1 MSKINRR
8 DFLTL
13 VGAGGVSAG
22 AGFILGEVSKTPVE
36 QLIPYLI
43 PPEEIIPGVSTWYNT
58 VCKQCGAGCG
68 IMVKTAEGRAKKI
81 EGNPLHPVNQG
92 KLCAIGQAGLQVLY
106 NPDRL
111 QAPLKRSGDRGS
123 GQFKKISWDE
133 AVATL
138 SDKLKNL
145 SDKGE
150 GDKVHL
156 ITDTARGHLGV
167 FLRKFMSALGSNN
180 HFQYDFTYPRNL
192 YAANKIFFNEDI
204 LPYYDIKNTN
214 FLLSFGADFMSGWIS
229 PVHHNMSYGHMRQG
243 RSGVRGKLI
252 QVEPRMSLTGANAD
266 EWIHAKP
273 GTEGLLAL
281 GLSHVIV
288 NEGFYK
294 GDDLDEWVEIMGDY
308 QPQLVSRITGVA
320 EDKIKHI
327 AKEFSHANPGLAIGG
342 GATANYS
349 NGVSNL
355 VAINAL
361 NYLSGNIGVP
371 GGILFNPKP
380 AFSDSSSNKQADIL
394 QLKNEISGSE
404 VLIVNNTNPVFN
416 APDSSD
422 FSEALQN
429 VPFIASFSSFMDE
442 TTEMADLVLPTHT
455 YLESWGDDTPEPGVG
470 IPVASISQP
479 VVKPLYDIKAVGDIC
494 LSVARKIGGDVQ
506 SSVSWNSYEDYLK
519 DAWKGIYEARRSLIE
534 ENTFNDFWKSV
545 LKAGVWGEK
554 RSGANGNKTLDKKA
568 ISEVTFESPSFEGDK
583 KTFPFVLHPYLTQ
596 TFNDG
601 RGANLPWLQ
610 ELPDPMTSV
619 VWGSWVEINPKK
631 AKDMGL
637 REGDVVWV
645 ESQFGKI
652 KAPVYIY
659 PAIMPDVIAMP
670 IGQGHSSYGRYAR
683 ERGVNPIQILA
694 PKADLRTGALA
705 WAATRVKIRKTGENI
720 KVVKTEGTSREL
732 GRGIVQTVST
742 KELKKG
748 HKVVEH

>member
-1 MSKINRR
+1 M
-8 DFLTL
+8 L
-13 VGAGGVSAG
+13 VGAGGASAG

-36 QLIPYLI
+36 QLIPYLV
-43 PPEEIIPGVSTWYNT
+43 PPEDIIPGVSTWYNT

-68 IMVKTAEGRAKKI
+68 IMVKIGEGRAKKI

-92 KLCAIGQAGLQVLY
+92 KLCAMGQAGLQVLY

-111 QAPLKRSGDRGS
+111 KTPLKRSGDRGS
-123 GQFKKISWDE
+123 GKFEKISWDE
-133 AVATL
+133 AIVTL

-145 SDKGE
+145 SSKGE

-156 ITDTARGHLGV
+156 VTDTARGHLGI

-180 HFQYDFTYPRNL
+180 YCQYDFTYPRNL
-192 YAANKIFFNEDI
+192 YAANKIFFNEEI

-214 FLLSFGADFMSGWIS
+214 FLLSFGADFMGSWIS
-229 PVHHNMSYGHMRQG
+229 PVHHSLSYGHMRQG

-252 QVEPRMSLTGANAD
+252 QVEPRMSLTGASAD
-266 EWIHAKP
+266 EWIQAKP

-294 GDDLDEWVEIMGDY
+294 GNDRGEWVKVMRDY
-308 QPQLVSRITGVA
+308 QPKLVSRITGVA
-320 EDKIKHI
+320 EDKIKQL

-371 GGILFNPKP
+371 GGVLFNPEP
-380 AFSDSSSNKQADIL
+380 AFSGSSLNKQTDIL

-416 APDSSD
+416 APDSFD
-422 FSEALQN
+422 FSEVLQN

-442 TTEMADLVLPTHT
+442 TTEMADLILPTPT
-455 YLESWGDDTPEPGVG
+455 YLESWGDDVPEPGVG

-479 VVKPLYDIKAVGDIC
+479 VVKPLYNIKAVGDIC
-494 LSVARKIGGDVQ
+494 LSVAMNIGGDIQ
-506 SSVSWNSYEDYLK
+506 RSMPWNSYEDYLK
-519 DAWKGIYEARRSLIE
+519 DAWKNIYEDRKNRIE
-534 ENTFNDFWKSV
+534 EKTFSDFWNSV

-554 RSGANGNKTLDKKA
+554 RSGAKGNKTLAKKV
-568 ISEVTFESPSFEGDK
+568 ISKVTFESPSFEGDE
-583 KTFPFVLHPYLTQ
+583 KTFPFFLHPYVTQ

-610 ELPDPMTSV
+610 EMPDPMTSV

-645 ESQFGKI
+645 ESPFGKI

-670 IGQGHSSYGRYAR
+670 IGQGHSSYGRYAKK
-683 ERGVNPIQILA
+683 RGVNPLRILA
-694 PKADLRTGALA
+694 PKTDLRTGALA
-705 WAATRVKIRKTGENI
+705 WAATRVKIKKTGENI
-720 KVVKTEGTSREL
+720 KVIKTEGVNREL
-732 GRGIVQTVST
+732 GRGIVQTISPE
-742 KELKKG
+742 ELKKSP
-748 HKVVEH
+748 KIVEH